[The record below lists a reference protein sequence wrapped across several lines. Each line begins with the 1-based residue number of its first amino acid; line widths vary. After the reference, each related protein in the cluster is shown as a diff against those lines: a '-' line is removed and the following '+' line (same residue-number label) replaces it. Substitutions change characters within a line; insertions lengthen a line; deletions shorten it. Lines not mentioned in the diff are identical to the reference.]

1 MDYDLNEQQ
10 HMIQE
15 AAHKFLS
22 KECPSEFVRKM
33 AEDERGFT
41 DELWKGMTDLG
52 WMSLLVPEEYGGF
65 GGDFL
70 DLAVLLSEMGY
81 FALPGPYFSTVVLG
95 GLTLLE
101 AGNEEQKREML
112 PELSQGKRFLTLAW
126 VEKEG
131 TFSPDGIQTKAD
143 AAGNGYVLSGTK
155 LFVPDAHVADP
166 IICAARTGKDPEQV
180 TLFLV
185 DPKTQGVT
193 ISPLET
199 MAGDKQFE
207 VVLENAEIPAEGVL
221 GEVDGA
227 WPVLRKVQMLA
238 AVAKCAEMAGGA
250 RKAMDLVLPWT
261 KERIQFGRPIGSF
274 QAVQHHCANMLTY
287 LDTLTLMT
295 YKAAWRISAG

>member
-227 WPVLRKVQMLA
+227 WPVLRKVQMRRCSRPWPSVRRWQGA
-238 AVAKCAEMAGGA
+238 HARPWIWSFPGPRSGYSSGGPSGPFRRCSTTA
-250 RKAMDLVLPWT
+250 
-261 KERIQFGRPIGSF
+261 PI
-274 QAVQHHCANMLTY
+274 CLR
-287 LDTLTLMT
+287 TLIPL
-295 YKAAWRISAG
+295 RS